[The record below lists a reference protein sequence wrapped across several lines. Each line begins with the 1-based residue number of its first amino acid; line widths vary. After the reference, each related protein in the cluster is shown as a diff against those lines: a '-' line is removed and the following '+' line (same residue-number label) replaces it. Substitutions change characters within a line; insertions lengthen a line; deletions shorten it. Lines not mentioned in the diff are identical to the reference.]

1 MSGNNPLGGVNPTDV
16 TGGGTNAPWNWG
28 VSPFDLSS
36 IVQAFNNAKTATTN
50 RYNQFGEG
58 GSTMEGQDLGTTP
71 SATGGQK
78 GQEEALIGKEQT
90 ANVGNPALNP
100 ALQPQINEQIGG
112 NTSTAGSSA
121 LGSLA
126 GQALGLGASALGG
139 TAAGTAAAGASGD
152 VVAGLSDAVALG
164 FL

>member
-36 IVQAFNNAKTATTN
+36 IVQAFNNASTSTTN
-50 RYNQFGEG
+50 RYNQLGLG
-58 GSTMEGQDLGTTP
+58 GSTMEGQDLGTIP
-71 SATGGQK
+71 SATGGL
-78 GQEEALIGKEQT
+78 AAASPAVIGEEQT
-90 ANVGNPALNP
+90 ANVGQPALNP

-112 NTSTAGSSA
+112 SSSTTGASA

-139 TAAGTAAAGASGD
+139 TAAGAGTAD
-152 VVAGLSDAVALG
+152 ALG
-164 FL
+164 TLGSDVGLGIALGA